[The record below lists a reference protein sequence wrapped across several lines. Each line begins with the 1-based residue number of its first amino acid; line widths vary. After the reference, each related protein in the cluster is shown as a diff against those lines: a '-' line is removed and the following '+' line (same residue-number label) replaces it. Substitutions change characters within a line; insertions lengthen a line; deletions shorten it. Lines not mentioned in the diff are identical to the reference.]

1 MIGEKQALS
10 QQFRKHFETKLHQLQ
25 KTCGWNH
32 IQFEQK
38 KQQTCLA
45 NVMFSIPSTVTAVDL
60 SVSKIKKPYL
70 QTLCVP
76 VSHANHA

>member
-1 MIGEKQALS
+1 
-10 QQFRKHFETKLHQLQ
+10 
-25 KTCGWNH
+25 
-32 IQFEQK
+32 
-38 KQQTCLA
+38 
-45 NVMFSIPSTVTAVDL
+45 MFSIPSTVTAVDL